1 MSKWYHDFFS
11 YVQKHHLGVTLPDED
26 LKKYCTLKIGGKCYC
41 VYKPNSIESLVKAY
55 KFIITNKLEYYV
67 IGNGSNLLIS
77 DEYHFKIFIYL
88 KGLNTITLEENLLNV
103 DAGVMGNVLSKR
115 ISELGLSGLEFLAGI
130 PATIGGMIYMNAG
143 SNNKS
148 ISDVLES
155 ITYIDEL
162 GKICKMTD
170 IPLKGFGY
178 RMSPFMKR
186 KVIILSCIINLK
198 KDLYSIQ
205 LYHDY
210 LEKKINTQPLKER
223 SAGCIFKNPNK
234 SAAWKFIKEAAS
246 IDQINDA
253 CISNIHANFFINKK
267 NATYNDFRRLIETI
281 RQDVYEKYKI
291 LLESEITIV
300 E

>member
-88 KGLNTITLEENLLNV
+88 KGLNTITLEGNLLNV

-198 KDLYSIQ
+198 KDLSSIQ

-234 SAAWKFIKEAAS
+234 SAAWKLIKEAAS

>member
-11 YVQKHHLGVTLPDED
+11 YINKHHLGVTLPDED
-26 LKKYCTLKIGGKCYC
+26 LKKYCTLKIGGRCYC

-55 KFIITNKLEYYV
+55 KFIIANKLEYYV

-88 KGLNTITLEENLLNV
+88 KGLNTITLEDNLLNV

-186 KVIILSCIINLK
+186 KVIILSCTINLK
-198 KDLYSIQ
+198 KDLSSIH
-205 LYHDY
+205 LYYDY
-210 LEKKINTQPLKER
+210 LEKKVNTQPLKDH
-223 SAGCIFKNPNK
+223 SAGCIFKNPNGV
-234 SAAWKFIKEAAS
+234 SAWKLIKEAKS

-253 CISNIHANFFINKK
+253 GISDIHANFFINKK
-267 NATYNDFRRLIETI
+267 NATYNDFKKLIETI